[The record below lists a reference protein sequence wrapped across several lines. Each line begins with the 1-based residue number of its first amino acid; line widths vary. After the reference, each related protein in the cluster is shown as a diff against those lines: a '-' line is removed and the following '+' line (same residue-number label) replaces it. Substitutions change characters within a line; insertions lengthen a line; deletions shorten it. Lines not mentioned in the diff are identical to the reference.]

1 MSASGMKEANV
12 QALIMMALS
21 NAGCLAWRNN
31 IGCLPDRNGRPVRYG
46 VGGNGGSDIIGIAPD
61 AVFFGI
67 EVKTALGQPTDA
79 QLNFIKA
86 VQRQG
91 GRAGIARSAAEAV
104 EIACNGL
111 PRGI

>member
-1 MSASGMKEANV
+1 LKEANV

-21 NAGCLAWRNN
+21 DAGCLVWRQNT
-31 IGCLPDRNGRPVRYG
+31 GVLPDRNGRLVRFG
-46 VGGNGGSDIIGIAPD
+46 LCVGSSDIVGIAPD
-61 AVFFGI
+61 GKFLSI

-79 QLNFIKA
+79 QLKFIKA

-91 GRAGIARSAAEAV
+91 GRAGIARSAADAV
-104 EIACNGL
+104 EIACKPQ

>member
-1 MSASGMKEANV
+1 MSAKGMKEANV

-21 NAGCLAWRNN
+21 DAGCLVWRQNT
-31 IGCLPDRNGRPVRYG
+31 GVLPDRNGRLLRFG
-46 VGGNGGSDIIGIAPD
+46 LCVGSSDIVGICEDGKFLA
-61 AVFFGI
+61 I

-79 QLNFIKA
+79 QLNFIRA

-104 EIACNGL
+104 EIACK
-111 PRGI
+111 P

>member
-1 MSASGMKEANV
+1 MSAKVLKQSEANISNEI
-12 QALIMMALS
+12 QIALS
-21 NAGCLAWRNN
+21 DAGCLIFRNN
-31 IGCLPDRNGRPVRYG
+31 VGCLPDRTGRPVRYG
-46 VGGNGGSDIIGIAPD
+46 VGGNGGSDLIGIAPD
-61 AVFFGI
+61 GKFLAI

-104 EIACNGL
+104 EIACK
-111 PRGI
+111 P

>member
-1 MSASGMKEANV
+1 MSAKGMKEANV

-21 NAGCLAWRNN
+21 DAGCLVWRQNT
-31 IGCLPDRNGRPVRYG
+31 GVLPDRNGRLVRFG
-46 VGGNGGSDIIGIAPD
+46 LCVGSSDIVGICEDGKFLA
-61 AVFFGI
+61 I

-104 EIACNGL
+104 EIACK
-111 PRGI
+111 P

>member
-1 MSASGMKEANV
+1 MSAKGMKEANV

-21 NAGCLAWRNN
+21 DAGCLVWRQNT
-31 IGCLPDRNGRPVRYG
+31 GVLPDRNGRLLRFG
-46 VGGNGGSDIIGIAPD
+46 VCVGSSDIVGICEDGKFLA
-61 AVFFGI
+61 I

-79 QLNFIKA
+79 QLNFIRA

-104 EIACNGL
+104 EIACK
-111 PRGI
+111 P

>member
-1 MSASGMKEANV
+1 MSAKGMKEANV
-12 QALIMMALS
+12 QALIMLALS
-21 NAGCLAWRNN
+21 DAGCLAWRNN

-91 GRAGIARSAAEAV
+91 GRAGIARSADEAV
-104 EIACNGL
+104 EIALGQ
-111 PRGI
+111 PAP

>member
-1 MSASGMKEANV
+1 
-12 QALIMMALS
+12 MALS
-21 NAGCLAWRNN
+21 SAGCLAWRNN
-31 IGCLPDRNGRPVRYG
+31 IGCLLDRNGRPVRYG

-86 VQRQG
+86 VQRHG
-91 GRAGIARSAAEAV
+91 GSAGIARSAAEAV
-104 EIACNGL
+104 EIACK
-111 PRGI
+111 P